1 MGVLS
6 KKSNGDAGGDAQ
18 GSGQTEN
25 IELDAHARGDFLG
38 MRGCSNEELK
48 GGASSHARGSIFP
61 SLRSVAC
68 NEKTRAGMER

>member
-6 KKSNGDAGGDAQ
+6 KRSNGDAGGDAE

-38 MRGCSNEELK
+38 MRGCSNCHRTLK
-48 GGASSHARGSIFP
+48 CGH
-61 SLRSVAC
+61 
-68 NEKTRAGMER
+68 